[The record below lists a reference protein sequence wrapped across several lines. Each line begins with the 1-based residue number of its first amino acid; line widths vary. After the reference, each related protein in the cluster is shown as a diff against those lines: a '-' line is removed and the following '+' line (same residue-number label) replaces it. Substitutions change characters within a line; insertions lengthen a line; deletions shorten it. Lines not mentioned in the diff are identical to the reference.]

1 MKRIQGTVPPCHR
14 CPKIPAS
21 VPVKDRNWNNAV
33 EWTPQLVRLRDYLR
47 KCEATGRWPESD
59 LTDEFAVAWMRLQ
72 QRIERERRRREI
84 NLLVQARNSD
94 G

>member
-1 MKRIQGTVPPCHR
+1 ME
-14 CPKIPAS
+14 
-21 VPVKDRNWNNAV
+21 RNWSHAA
-33 EWTPQLVRLRDYLR
+33 EWTPQLRRLRDTLR
-47 KCEATGRWPESD
+47 ICEATGRWPETD

-84 NLLVQARNSD
+84 NLLIQARNSD